1 MSSKKRF
8 GLRITRSA
16 ISRRLD
22 AESYAYGTAVPNG
35 HPQGTR
41 IAFIIGFLTLILIS
55 TQLSNAQSLKQLP
68 KFTGRYIA
76 AISDG
81 DFLASTYGDAKLPAL
96 GVSDHLSILTL
107 PLNGKQETIAQI
119 NASNSVTG
127 APYALALSP
136 DSQTAFVVETL
147 KPIPVGAT
155 RREQLPPGNQ
165 LVAIDLS
172 NPRRPVVCSRM
183 AVAPKPETV
192 HVHPNGDLLAIS
204 TQTPDKEIILIPF
217 QDDQIG
223 QPIEFSL
230 RQLGIQ
236 PDSERFQ
243 NGLYVSQVQWHPSGH
258 YLAVNLDYRDEIAFY
273 EVNRSPEGNP
283 QLIPWGSPV
292 KVGKDP
298 FTGQFT
304 PDGRFYLSSNWG
316 RNFGAQVKTLEQRIP
331 ETRGTVSVIQL
342 AELNTPASQVQHRV
356 VSTAIAD
363 LSPESLAISPDGS
376 KVVTVN
382 MRGTAFPMNSPRF
395 TRQATLS
402 LLTLDRTSGQLT
414 KINDYP
420 FEGILPES
428 AAFDASGNFLV
439 LAVYDYFTP
448 KPEGGIEFWRVL
460 QKPRPE
466 LQRTGYVVDVGRG
479 VHQVL
484 IAR

>member
-1 MSSKKRF
+1 MKKTW
-8 GLRITRSA
+8 LLTTIT
-16 ISRRLD
+16 
-22 AESYAYGTAVPNG
+22 
-35 HPQGTR
+35 
-41 IAFIIGFLTLILIS
+41 IALILSIQMVEVGWS
-55 TQLSNAQSLKQLP
+55 QQAAQAP
-68 KFTGRYIA
+68 NFAGRYIA
-76 AISDG
+76 AISDD
-81 DFLASTYGDAKLPAL
+81 DFLASTYSDGKLPTPTV
-96 GVSDHLSILTL
+96 GDKLSIVTL
-107 PLNGKQETIAQI
+107 PLNGKRETITPI
-119 NASNSVTG
+119 NASNSVVG

-136 DSQTAFVVETL
+136 DNRTAFVVETL
-147 KPIPVGAT
+147 GAMPMGAT

-172 NPRRPVVCSRM
+172 NPRRPAVRSRM

-192 HVHPNGDLLAIS
+192 HVHPNGNLLAIS
-204 TQTPDKEIILIPF
+204 TQTPNKEIVLIPVQTNQF
-217 QDDQIG
+217 G

-236 PDSERFQ
+236 PDPKLFQ
-243 NGLYVSQVQWHPSGH
+243 NGLYVSQVQWHPSGK

-273 EVNRSPEGNP
+273 EVQRSSDQL
-283 QLIPWGSPV
+283 QLIPWGRPV

-316 RNFGAQVKTLEQRIP
+316 RNFGEQIKTLEQRIP

-342 AELNTPASQVQHRV
+342 AALNTARSQVEHRV

-363 LSPESLAISPDGS
+363 NSPESLAISPNSS

-382 MRGTAFPMNSPRF
+382 MRGTIFPENSPRF

-402 LLTLDRTSGQLT
+402 LMTLDRAGQLT
-414 KINDYP
+414 KIKDYP

-428 AAFDASGNFLV
+428 ATFDASGNALAV
-439 LAVYDYFTP
+439 AVYDYFTP
-448 KPEGGIEFWRVL
+448 NPEGGIEFWRVI
-460 QKPRPE
+460 QKPTPE
-466 LQRTGYVVDVGRG
+466 LERTGYVVDVGRG

-484 IAR
+484 VAQ

>member
-1 MSSKKRF
+1 MKTTWI
-8 GLRITRSA
+8 LTTIT
-16 ISRRLD
+16 
-22 AESYAYGTAVPNG
+22 
-35 HPQGTR
+35 
-41 IAFIIGFLTLILIS
+41 IALILSIQMVEVGWS
-55 TQLSNAQSLKQLP
+55 QQAAQAP
-68 KFTGRYIA
+68 NFAGRYIA

-81 DFLASTYGDAKLPAL
+81 DFLASTYADGKLPAT
-96 GVSDHLSILTL
+96 GVTDQLLIVTL
-107 PLNGKQETIAQI
+107 PLNGKQEAIAQI
-119 NASNSVTG
+119 DASNSVTG

-136 DSQTAFVVETL
+136 NGRTAFVVETQGAM
-147 KPIPVGAT
+147 PVGAT

-165 LVAIDLS
+165 LVAINLS
-172 NPRRPVVCSRM
+172 NPRRPAVRSRM

-192 HVHPNGDLLAIS
+192 HVHPNEDLLAIS
-204 TQTPDKEIILIPF
+204 TQTPDKEIILIPV
-217 QDDQIG
+217 QDGQIG

-230 RQLGIQ
+230 QQLGIQ
-236 PDSERFQ
+236 PNPEQFQ
-243 NGLYVSQVQWHPSGH
+243 NGLYVSQVQWHPTGR
-258 YLAVNLDYRDEIAFY
+258 YLAMNLDYRDEIAFY
-273 EVNRSPEGNP
+273 EVQRNPKGNL
-283 QLIPWGSPV
+283 QLIRWGSPV

-304 PDGRFYLSSNWG
+304 PDGRFYLTSNWG

-382 MRGTAFPMNSPRF
+382 MRGTAFATNSPRF

-402 LLTLDRTSGQLT
+402 LMTLDRTSGRLT

-428 AAFDASGNFLV
+428 AAFDASGNA
-439 LAVYDYFTP
+439 LAVVVYDYFTP

-484 IAR
+484 VAQ